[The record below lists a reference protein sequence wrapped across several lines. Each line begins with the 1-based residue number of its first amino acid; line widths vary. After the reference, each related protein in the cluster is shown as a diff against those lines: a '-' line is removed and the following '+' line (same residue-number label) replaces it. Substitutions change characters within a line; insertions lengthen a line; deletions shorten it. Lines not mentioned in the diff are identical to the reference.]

1 MRPIKKLEGK
11 KVAIIGLGSSQIDYV
26 IARENSK
33 EWDEVWGIN
42 SAASVLEV
50 DRLFM
55 MDPASRFLD
64 SDDAGNQTEVMRK
77 ILPKLKMPIYTC
89 ELDPRVPALVEY
101 PLMEVANYSRCAY
114 FNNTVAYTIG
124 FAYWN
129 KVAQIDLFGID
140 FSYQHSMHFAEAGRA
155 CVEFWLS
162 KCIEKGIIV
171 GASPRSAVLLKNPS
185 SSSKKPTRHHYHV
198 NSACSPS
205 MRTYPPRPQRNLRLR
220 GYGTYLGM
228 NSQRRRPG
236 YFDPDNAA

>member
-77 ILPKLKMPIYTC
+77 ILPKLKMPIYTS

-101 PLMEVANYSRCAY
+101 PLMEVANYSKCAY

-129 KVAQIDLFGID
+129 QVAQIDLFGID

-155 CVEFWLS
+155 CVEFWLA

-171 GASPRSAVLLKNPS
+171 GASPRSAVLDSNVSAQERLYG
-185 SSSKKPTRHHYHV
+185 YHRLADPIV
-198 NSACSPS
+198 AVPHDGKWIVS
-205 MRTYPPRPQRNLRLR
+205 TYSEMNELLAKHNMKLQEEIAPPEPYK
-220 GYGTYLGM
+220 G
-228 NSQRRRPG
+228 
-236 YFDPDNAA
+236 